1 MISKRYN
8 KLFNNFEVLK
18 QTDAKHRVSLDNI
31 AQVKKELKDIKNIG
45 KFTSKKSN
53 IFFDDIK
60 LNYKQIDTELNH
72 LRDAILTDQIFD
84 NSEVQILSNKFND
97 IFDISHSLNLIKN
110 VLDKKNIITDTLYL
124 KLDQSITSFSKIFK
138 TELNNIL
145 NEKKTIKGINND
157 LINFKNILDRY
168 TEFNQKK
175 FDEIKNKNGVDI
187 SALLLNKKYIANIL
201 SAKQV
206 NNVESYTEQL
216 FREINN
222 FNEGFNDLLTQY
234 EKYIKS
240 SAGQI
245 NKKIRENLEN
255 KTLKNENILKDIE
268 FILNVNQTAYENTQ
282 DKKEAE
288 EERLRLEKEA
298 EEERL
303 RLEKE
308 AEQERLRQEEKT
320 RLVAIEKAKKTAEQ
334 AQLEA
339 QERKERQEK
348 FYTFLGYLIVI
359 VVSLLCLW
367 GLWELSVYIWLSY
380 AGIVVNT
387 IGAVLAIISA
397 IVFFGASLNVILL
410 IGASIC
416 LVVINYIIYK
426 PTISIGRFFLLF
438 VYSLYSDTYMTHH

>member
-1 MISKRYN
+1 M
-8 KLFNNFEVLK
+8 
-18 QTDAKHRVSLDNI
+18 
-31 AQVKKELKDIKNIG
+31 
-45 KFTSKKSN
+45 
-53 IFFDDIK
+53 
-60 LNYKQIDTELNH
+60 
-72 LRDAILTDQIFD
+72 
-84 NSEVQILSNKFND
+84 
-97 IFDISHSLNLIKN
+97 
-110 VLDKKNIITDTLYL
+110 
-124 KLDQSITSFSKIFK
+124 
-138 TELNNIL
+138 

-157 LINFKNILDRY
+157 LINFKNNLDRY

-175 FDEIKNKNGVDI
+175 FDEIKNKYGVDI

-201 SAKQV
+201 STKQV

-397 IVFFGASLNVILL
+397 IVFLELQNF
-410 IGASIC
+410 
-416 LVVINYIIYK
+416 
-426 PTISIGRFFLLF
+426 
-438 VYSLYSDTYMTHH
+438 